1 MDVSKDIVT
10 KQFSWIE
17 FDEVLEYL
25 IEEVKARNYL
35 ITRINNIDNI
45 HERLYENT
53 ASEVRFKFYKIV
65 EFCNLESCSQ
75 LISSNLLAGVFMPVK
90 YIVFQPQ
97 NEENIFISFLKPTSF
112 ASIFYSKRLIEIA
125 EILEKDMYE
134 VLEEIIF

>member
-10 KQFSWIE
+10 KQFSGIE

>member
-10 KQFSWIE
+10 KQFSGIE

-45 HERLYENT
+45 HERLNENN
-53 ASEVRFKFYKIV
+53 ASKVRFKFYKIV

-90 YIVFQPQ
+90 YIVYQPQ

-112 ASIFYSKRLIEIA
+112 ASIFYSKRLIGIA
-125 EILEKDMYE
+125 KILEKDMYE

>member
-10 KQFSWIE
+10 KQFSGIE

-45 HERLYENT
+45 HERLNENT

-90 YIVFQPQ
+90 YIVYQPQ

-112 ASIFYSKRLIEIA
+112 ASIFYSKRLIGIA

>member
-10 KQFSWIE
+10 KQFTGIE

-45 HERLYENT
+45 HERLNEKT

-75 LISSNLLAGVFMPVK
+75 LISTDLKAGVFMPVK
-90 YIVFQPQ
+90 FAVYQSDNHEQV
-97 NEENIFISFLKPTSF
+97 FISFLKPTSF
-112 ASIFYSKRLIEIA
+112 ASIFNSERMTRFA
-125 EILEKDMYE
+125 EILEKDMYDI
-134 VLEEIIF
+134 LDEIIF